1 MATQIRDGEI
11 AMMGQH
17 PGFQQ
22 KLFYHQINLD
32 IDCSLTFSSLDFQNG
47 VHYNLKITNSSWEVA
62 RD

>member
-1 MATQIRDGEI
+1 
-11 AMMGQH
+11 MMGQH
-17 PGFQQ
+17 PGFRQ

-47 VHYNLKITNSSWEVA
+47 VHYNLKTTNSSWEVA

>member
-11 AMMGQH
+11 AMMGQRGSIQ
-17 PGFQQ
+17 P

-32 IDCSLTFSSLDFQNG
+32 LDSSLTFSSLDFQNG
-47 VHYNLKITNSSWEVA
+47 VHYNLKTTNSSWEVA